1 MSRFMA
7 AIYDRFMR
15 DSERACLE
23 GWRAE
28 LLSDI
33 AGDVL
38 EIGAGTGAS
47 LRHYTSGVTRLVL
60 TEPDPHMRTKLEA
73 RLRADGDH
81 RGVRVERVEL
91 SHATASALPFAD
103 ASFDVVVS
111 MLVLCSVKDVEVTLR
126 EVARVLR
133 PAGRFVFLEHIAAH
147 DGTPRLAWQRRIEPF
162 WKHLAGNCH
171 LTRHTD
177 ASINAAGFT
186 LERDTRESM
195 RKAMPFLRPT
205 IRGVARKAAP

>member
-15 DSERACLE
+15 DSERACLVA
-23 GWRAE
+23 WRAE
-28 LLSDI
+28 LLAGV

-47 LRHYTSGVTRLVL
+47 LPHYGPAVTRLVL
-60 TEPDPHMRTKLEA
+60 AEPDPHMRRKLEA
-73 RLRADGDH
+73 RLRSDGGQRDS
-81 RGVRVERVEL
+81 RVEHVAI
-91 SHATASALPFAD
+91 SHAPASALPFAD

-111 MLVLCSVKDVEVTLR
+111 MLVLCSVRDVAATLC

-133 PAGRFVFLEHIAAH
+133 PGGRFVFLEHVAAD

-177 ASINAAGFT
+177 LSIGAAGFAVES
-186 LERDTRESM
+186 LTRESM

-205 IRGVARKAAP
+205 IRGVARKDAP